1 MLGLIKQTD
10 FLSRLLRNNTYIVLK
25 LLEVLATEDVK
36 VLEDVQQLQKL
47 APFIAEVKSEVFEI
61 RRNLR
66 TGVIQERLDE
76 YRKVNAFLFEKSVV
90 LFS

>member
-10 FLSRLLRNNTYIVLK
+10 FLSHLLRNNTYIVLK